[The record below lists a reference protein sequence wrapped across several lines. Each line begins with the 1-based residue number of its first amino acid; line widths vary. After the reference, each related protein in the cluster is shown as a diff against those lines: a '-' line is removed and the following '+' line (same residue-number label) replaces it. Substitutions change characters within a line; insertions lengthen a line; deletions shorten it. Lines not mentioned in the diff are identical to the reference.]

1 MSETMVE
8 SRAPSVT
15 EPVLEVRQVARA
27 FGDVDALRG
36 VDLEV
41 HAGEVVGLLGPNGAG
56 KTTLVRIVATLI
68 EPDSGQ
74 VSVCG
79 ADASTAAGEVRAH
92 LGLAGQ
98 FASVDEL
105 LTGRE
110 NLELIGRLYGIDT
123 TDCRVRVEALLVSLG
138 LSDAADR
145 RVSTYSGG
153 MRRRLDLG
161 ATLIGEP
168 SLLLLDEPTT
178 GLDPRSRL
186 ELWDLI
192 AGIARRGTG
201 VLLTS
206 QNLEE
211 IERLADRVIVLDNGE
226 VIADGRPE
234 TLRRR
239 IGGQVLDVGVDAE
252 DLDATAQAL
261 SAAGF
266 DVRPDRGGRRVT
278 AATTDGIRAAADAAR
293 HLIDANREPN
303 EFALRSPSLEEA
315 FLSLTGAAGDG
326 EEGTDSA
333 VVLGGDPT
341 SVRTRPVTTRSTA
354 RDIAVVV
361 GRDWKRL
368 LRTPQSLFFAAAMPV
383 MFVLGLAAVFGD
395 LVEGVVGQDYI
406 QFLLPGVLVMQVTLA
421 AGATGVG
428 LATDL
433 RDGIIDRFRSL
444 PMAQIAVLTGR
455 TTADLVRN
463 ALGAAV
469 MVAAGFAIGFRL
481 GGGLPGGIAALG
493 VALFFGYAATWL
505 FAAAGLAVKDP
516 QAANFIGFAPVLL
529 FVYLSSA
536 WVPIETMNDAVQ
548 GFARHQPVNVTIE
561 AVRGLANGT
570 GNTGDIV
577 ASIAWSIGLIAVFG
591 WLAGRQF
598 RHATA

>member
-1 MSETMVE
+1 MSETIVE

-15 EPVLEVRQVARA
+15 EPVLEVRGLART

-68 EPDSGQ
+68 EPDSGH

-110 NLELIGRLYGIDT
+110 NLELIGRLYGIDA
-123 TDCRVRVEALLVSLG
+123 TDCRVRVDALLVSLG
-138 LSDAADR
+138 LTDAADR

-192 AGIARRGTG
+192 ADIARRGTG

-211 IERLADRVIVLDNGE
+211 IERLADRVIVLDDGE
-226 VIADGRPE
+226 VIADDRPE
-234 TLRRR
+234 ALRRR

-261 SAAGF
+261 SA
-266 DVRPDRGGRRVT
+266 RPGSTCGR
-278 AATTDGIRAAADAAR
+278 
-293 HLIDANREPN
+293 
-303 EFALRSPSLEEA
+303 
-315 FLSLTGAAGDG
+315 TGA
-326 EEGTDSA
+326 
-333 VVLGGDPT
+333 
-341 SVRTRPVTTRSTA
+341 
-354 RDIAVVV
+354 
-361 GRDWKRL
+361 
-368 LRTPQSLFFAAAMPV
+368 
-383 MFVLGLAAVFGD
+383 
-395 LVEGVVGQDYI
+395 
-406 QFLLPGVLVMQVTLA
+406 
-421 AGATGVG
+421 GVG
-428 LATDL
+428 
-433 RDGIIDRFRSL
+433 
-444 PMAQIAVLTGR
+444 
-455 TTADLVRN
+455 
-463 ALGAAV
+463 
-469 MVAAGFAIGFRL
+469 
-481 GGGLPGGIAALG
+481 
-493 VALFFGYAATWL
+493 
-505 FAAAGLAVKDP
+505 
-516 QAANFIGFAPVLL
+516 
-529 FVYLSSA
+529 
-536 WVPIETMNDAVQ
+536 
-548 GFARHQPVNVTIE
+548 
-561 AVRGLANGT
+561 
-570 GNTGDIV
+570 
-577 ASIAWSIGLIAVFG
+577 
-591 WLAGRQF
+591 
-598 RHATA
+598 